1 MRKNWIIGLALAAPL
16 ALAACGGS
24 APPGTPGAGGG
35 GNATGGSGQTIKV
48 ASLHPLS
55 GASAADGQ
63 QMDNGAKLAVEAIN
77 NAGGIA
83 SMGGA
88 KLELLSA
95 DTKGAPETGQ
105 SEAQRLI
112 QEGAVAIV
120 GTYQSAVSQNV
131 AAVAER
137 NKVPFVIDVSSAD
150 AILSQGYQYTFR
162 LQPSGT
168 VLADQGAQYL
178 SDVSKA
184 AGKPAKKVAILHEQG
199 PFGTAIKDTFTKKA
213 QSLGMEVGPVANYD
227 PAKVSDFTTQ
237 VTAVKA
243 SGADVLMVA
252 GYYRDGVLVAK
263 AVDTVKPTLNAVWG
277 VANGAFDLPQFA
289 AEAGK
294 AGEGFFDANYH
305 LNGKNPQTQALMKT
319 YQDKYNDQIRTGAVL
334 AYDAIRVIAD
344 SLNRAKSADPTA
356 LREAISK
363 TSLESLVAQKGP
375 ITFSSTGENQG
386 AAPILMQ
393 VQDGKVVQTYPQD
406 FAETM
411 YRYPATTGQ

>member
-1 MRKNWIIGLALAAPL
+1 LKKNWIVGLALAAPL

-35 GNATGGSGQTIKV
+35 GGGTAGSGQSIKI

-55 GASAADGQ
+55 GSSAADGQ
-63 QMDNGAKLAVEAIN
+63 QMDNGAKLAVEAV
-77 NAGGIA
+77 NASGGIA

-95 DTKGAPETGQ
+95 DSKGAPETGQ

-112 QEGAVAIV
+112 QEGAVAII

-168 VLADQGAQYL
+168 VLADGGAQYL
-178 SDVSKA
+178 SDVSTA
-184 AGKPAKKVAILHEQG
+184 AG
-199 PFGTAIKDTFTKKA
+199 KA
-213 QSLGMEVGPVANYD
+213 QSLGMEVGPVASYD

-334 AYDAIRVIAD
+334 SYDAVRVIAD

-356 LREAISK
+356 LRGAIAQ
-363 TSLESLVAQKGP
+363 TNLESLVAQKGP
-375 ITFSSTGENQG
+375 ITFSNTGENQG

-393 VQDGKVVQTYPQD
+393 VQGGKVVQTYPQD
-406 FAETM
+406 FAEVT
-411 YRYPATTGQ
+411 YRYPATPAQ